1 MPVTSYDLGKVSL
14 TPRGEYNPS
23 AQYTELDVV
32 THAGSSFMVLKDV
45 MGVTPVAGEYYQ
57 ILAEKGLKG
66 DRGAQGYIGPR
77 GETGPAG
84 PQGEP
89 GPQGD
94 KGEPGDVGPQGPQ
107 GEAGGYYVPS
117 IDESGNVTFTPSKA
131 GMPSVDPIPLPGG
144 GTQGPKGDDGG
155 YYTPSVDASGNL
167 TWTPSD
173 EGMPAVESVNI
184 KGPQGDVGPQGPA
197 GADGSIG
204 GYYTPTVS
212 TEGVISWE
220 ASDEGMP
227 AIDPVDISNIRGP
240 QGEPGEMGPQGPKG
254 DIGHPGPAGGYYT
267 PTVSEDGMLSWTPS
281 DEAMESV
288 EAVSIKGPQGEPGA
302 TGADGAPG
310 ADGEDGGYYVP
321 AVDESGNLSWTA
333 SDETMEAVESVN
345 IRGPQGEKG
354 EKGDTGD
361 QGPQGPKGDPGADGT
376 GVTILGSYTSEE
388 ELKQAHPTGS
398 PGDSYLVNGDLYVWS
413 ETDSEWNNVGT
424 IQGPEGPKGDKG
436 DPGEAGEDA
445 VVDATLTQDGQA
457 ADAKVV
463 GDALANIVSTTDT
476 IILNGGTSVKS

>member
-32 THAGSSFMVLKDV
+32 TYAGSSFLVLKDA

-131 GMPSVDPIPLPGG
+131 DMPSVDPIPLPGG
-144 GTQGPKGDDGG
+144 GTQGPKGDD
-155 YYTPSVDASGNL
+155 
-167 TWTPSD
+167 
-173 EGMPAVESVNI
+173 
-184 KGPQGDVGPQGPA
+184 
-197 GADGSIG
+197 G

-240 QGEPGEMGPQGPKG
+240 QGEPGEMGPEGPKGDIGHPGPAGGYYTPAVDEEGNLSWTPSDEAMSPVGSVNIKGPQGEKG

-281 DEAMESV
+281 DETMESV
-288 EAVSIKGPQGEPGA
+288 AAVSIKGPQGEPGA

-333 SDETMEAVESVN
+333 SDEAMEAVESVN

-413 ETDSEWNNVGT
+413 ATDSEWNNVGT

-445 VVDATLTQDGQA
+445 VVDATLTQAGQA

>member
-1 MPVTSYDLGKVSL
+1 
-14 TPRGEYNPS
+14 
-23 AQYTELDVV
+23 
-32 THAGSSFMVLKDV
+32 
-45 MGVTPVAGEYYQ
+45 
-57 ILAEKGLKG
+57 
-66 DRGAQGYIGPR
+66 
-77 GETGPAG
+77 
-84 PQGEP
+84 
-89 GPQGD
+89 
-94 KGEPGDVGPQGPQ
+94 
-107 GEAGGYYVPS
+107 
-117 IDESGNVTFTPSKA
+117 
-131 GMPSVDPIPLPGG
+131 
-144 GTQGPKGDDGG
+144 
-155 YYTPSVDASGNL
+155 
-167 TWTPSD
+167 
-173 EGMPAVESVNI
+173 
-184 KGPQGDVGPQGPA
+184 
-197 GADGSIG
+197 
-204 GYYTPTVS
+204 
-212 TEGVISWE
+212 
-220 ASDEGMP
+220 
-227 AIDPVDISNIRGP
+227 
-240 QGEPGEMGPQGPKG
+240 
-254 DIGHPGPAGGYYT
+254 
-267 PTVSEDGMLSWTPS
+267 MLSWTPS

-288 EAVSIKGPQGEPGA
+288 AAVSIKGPQGPQGDPGA

-333 SDETMEAVESVN
+333 SNEAMEAVESVN

-413 ETDSEWNNVGT
+413 ATESEWNNVGT

-445 VVDATLTQDGQA
+445 VVDATLTQAGQA
-457 ADAKVV
+457 ADAKIV